1 MAHPKL
7 YALVLAGGSG
17 TRLWPLSRKELPKQF
32 LCIEGERTLFQN
44 TLIRLLKLVP
54 SSNIKV
60 ISGNEWSSII
70 NHQAKEVDCSTD
82 MLINEPIGRS
92 TAPAIAL
99 GIAYLIDNGASKE
112 DLAIVCPSDHIIS
125 NTAAFEAAVETAI
138 NAAVS
143 KNIVTFGI
151 TPTSPEPGFG
161 YIKTGAEDTAGAF
174 NVLEF
179 VEKPDIQTA
188 RQYLESGNYYWNS
201 GIFCFRLGDMLESL
215 AEFFPE
221 CGIPAGI
228 GFDALKNV
236 FLDLPS
242 ISIDCAVM
250 ENTGNA
256 VCVPLDAGWSDIGS
270 WDSVWQN
277 LNKDES
283 NNVKKGNTILKNVKN
298 SLIMANER
306 LITVTD
312 LEDIIVVDTLDAVY
326 ITRKGNSQKVRDI
339 VQELR
344 DKNRHEADQAPSNTR
359 PWGTYKIISQ
369 DSRDKVKRIEVMP
382 GKRLSLQFHEH
393 RSEHWIVVKGTAK
406 VTLIEKNAAKDNIK
420 KELILNEGESC
431 FVAKGLSHRL
441 ENLGDTPLE
450 IIEVQT
456 GDYVGEDDIVRIED
470 DFKRN

>member
-44 TLIRLLKLVP
+44 TLLRLLRIVP

-60 ISGNEWSSII
+60 ISGDEWASLI
-70 NHQAKEVDCSTD
+70 NHQAKEIGCSTD
-82 MLINEPIGRS
+82 ILINEPAGRS

-112 DLAIVCPSDHIIS
+112 DIAIVCPSDHIIT
-125 NTAAFEAAVETAI
+125 NTAAFEAAVKTAI
-138 NAAVS
+138 NAAAS

-151 TPTSPEPGFG
+151 TPISPEPGFG
-161 YIKTGAEDTAGAF
+161 YIKTGAEDRDGTF

-188 RQYLESGNYYWNS
+188 EQYFESGNYYWNS
-201 GIFCFRLGDMLESL
+201 GILCFRLGDMLESL
-215 AEFFPE
+215 VKFFPE

-228 GFDALKNV
+228 GFDALKSV
-236 FLDLPS
+236 FPALPS

-250 ENTGNA
+250 ENTDNA

-277 LNKDES
+277 LNKDEY
-283 NNVKKGNTILKNVKN
+283 NNVKKGNTLLKNVKN

-306 LITVTD
+306 LITVTN
-312 LEDIIVVDTLDAVY
+312 LEDIIVVDTLDALY
-326 ITRKGNSQKVRDI
+326 ITKKGNSQKVRDI
-339 VQELR
+339 VKELR
-344 DKNRHEADQAPSNTR
+344 DKNRHEADQAPLNTR

-369 DSRDKVKRIEVMP
+369 DIRDKVKRIEVMP

-406 VTLIEKNAAKDNIK
+406 VTLIEKNAAQDDIK

-431 FVAKGLSHRL
+431 FVMKGHLHRL
-441 ENLGDTPLE
+441 ENPGNTPLE

-456 GDYVGEDDIVRIED
+456 GDYVGEDDIVRVED
-470 DFKRN
+470 DFKR